1 MPTVKIHW
9 RQRAMMVFIDVVW
22 SHHWMFSFGAWDG
35 LGRGMNIAVAAMPR
49 VFLMQSDYIPQ
60 YPD

>member
-1 MPTVKIHW
+1 
-9 RQRAMMVFIDVVW
+9 MMVFIDVVW